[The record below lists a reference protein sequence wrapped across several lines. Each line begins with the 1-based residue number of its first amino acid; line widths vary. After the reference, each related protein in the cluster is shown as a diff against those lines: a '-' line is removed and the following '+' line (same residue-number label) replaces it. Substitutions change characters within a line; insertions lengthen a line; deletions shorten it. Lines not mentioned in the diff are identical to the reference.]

1 MNKKLPFLV
10 LIVAVFILAA
20 CSSNQN
26 VADTMMDDS
35 DAMSNTDTMTK
46 EDDIMDDASADDSMG
61 DEAHGDDM
69 VEDEK
74 SGSDDMMDKG
84 DSGSDDMTSD
94 MPMVD
99 IPAWFDYV
107 FTDAVTGQTFRIND
121 FQGKVILVETM
132 AMWCSK
138 CFSQQT
144 QVNELHDLLGERD
157 DFVGI
162 GLDIDPNENISAL
175 AGYVQKNGFDWLYS
189 VPPVEISREI
199 GNLYG
204 SQFLNPPSTPIL
216 IVDRHGEAHPLPFG
230 IKSAQDLLGYLEPFL
245 NDNM

>member
-20 CSSNQN
+20 CSANQDI
-26 VADTMMDDS
+26 ADNMMDDS
-35 DAMSNTDTMTK
+35 DAMSNTDSITK
-46 EDDIMDDASADDSMG
+46 EDDLMD
-61 DEAHGDDM
+61 E
-69 VEDEK
+69 
-74 SGSDDMMDKG
+74 G
-84 DSGSDDMTSD
+84 DSGADDVASD
-94 MPMVD
+94 MPLVET
-99 IPAWFDYV
+99 PAWFDYV
-107 FTDAVTGQTFRIND
+107 FTDAVTGQAFRIND
-121 FQGKVILVETM
+121 FKGKVVLVETM
-132 AMWCSK
+132 AMWCSN
-138 CFSQQT
+138 CFKQQT
-144 QVNELHDLLGERD
+144 QVNELHSLLGERD

-175 AGYVQKNGFDWLYS
+175 KGYVEKNGFDWLYS
-189 VPPVEISREI
+189 VPPAEISRDI

-230 IKSAQDLLGYLEPFL
+230 IKSAQDLLGYIEPFL

>member
-1 MNKKLPFLV
+1 MNIKLPFLL

-35 DAMSNTDTMTK
+35 EAMSNTDNMTK
-46 EDDIMDDASADDSMG
+46 EDDMMDDASANDSMG
-61 DEAHGDDM
+61 DEAHD
-69 VEDEK
+69 
-74 SGSDDMMDKG
+74 DDMMAEEKA
-84 DSGSDDMTSD
+84 SSDDMTSD
-94 MPMVD
+94 MPMVET
-99 IPAWFDYV
+99 PAWFDYV

-144 QVNELHDLLGERD
+144 QVNELHKLLGERD

-162 GLDIDPNENISAL
+162 GLDIDPNENITTL

-204 SQFLNPPSTPIL
+204 TQFLNPPSTPIL

-230 IKSAQDLLGYLEPFL
+230 VKSAQDLLGYLEPFL